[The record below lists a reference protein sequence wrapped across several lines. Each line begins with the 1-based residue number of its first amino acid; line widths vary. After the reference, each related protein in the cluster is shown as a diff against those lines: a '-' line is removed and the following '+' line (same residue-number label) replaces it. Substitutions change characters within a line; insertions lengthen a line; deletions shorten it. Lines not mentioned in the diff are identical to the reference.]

1 MRSRILLFC
10 SGLSVINFIQ
20 ALPSKG
26 GILGSAAI
34 IITLSLGLASLRFG
48 KLIPV
53 FLFCLGLVWGC
64 YNAQQRLEQRL
75 SPSLVGSVLRVSGV
89 ISSLPK
95 HSNKSAGFF
104 FDTQCIEEL
113 GAQTIDGDPQGRVCL
128 KGLERLHLSWYGY
141 SRAGQNIKLEAGQ
154 RWRLDVKLKR
164 PKGLSNPGGF
174 DYEKWLFAQN
184 AGATGYVVNKGQNI
198 LLNALPYQDTGLYA
212 LLVMRVNVIRESI
225 ALSIDDSG
233 QSQVAKTLLKAL
245 TIGDKRGVEPS
256 YHNVLAATGTSHLLA
271 VSGLHVGLV
280 SGFVY
285 ALIRLIFS
293 IIRFLNQSISAQKT
307 AIALSLL
314 AASGYCALAGFSLP
328 TLRAWIMLACFSYG
342 VLRETSQSAWDSYF
356 VSLLMVCLIQ
366 PFAVLELGFWLSY
379 TAVAVI
385 LFVIS
390 GRVGRGNADALR
402 DLGRVRLFAYK
413 ARDFVS
419 EAWRSQWAIFIG
431 LLPLLLVFFGQ
442 LPLVSPFINS
452 LAVPFVGILVVPFA
466 LLGAMTSFWFS
477 PEGNIFFFLAG
488 RAVDVFWAALE
499 PISTVSWFTIM
510 LPAIDT
516 TLNQV
521 CLVLLCAVLLLP
533 KNVPFRWFGIL
544 LVLPASFEL
553 LQNSK
558 SLSALEPFLASVSS
572 TEEIALQFT
581 VLDVGQGLAAVI
593 ETPNHILVY
602 DTGSGSKGRSDA
614 GSRVVSPY
622 LKSRGVS
629 KIDMLVVSH
638 DDNDHAG
645 GAVSIIDAHRPG
657 VLIAWPDTLGRLR
670 SDQLLAI
677 GEQDACHEFRQW
689 NWDGVHFALFSW
701 ATLGGQ
707 PNKNN
712 DFSCILKVTG
722 PGVSIL
728 LPGDIEKRTEYSLIQ
743 RMSHAMKFQCLAFD
757 LRADILV
764 APHHG
769 SKTSS
774 TSAFIHAVKPRQV
787 IYSAAYGSRFGHPH
801 EKIVT
806 RYEDNNVTG
815 WNTGISGSLSY
826 QFFTSDM
833 RLKRSE
839 RLIPEQSRISTKRFW
854 HHVDY
859 NAENRENIG
868 KKRFQWLDLE

>member
-1 MRSRILLFC
+1 MRSYILLFC
-10 SGLSVINFIQ
+10 SGLSMINFLETI
-20 ALPSKG
+20 PSKDG
-26 GILGSAAI
+26 
-34 IITLSLGLASLRFG
+34 TLGLAAIMITVSLALASIRFRQF
-48 KLIPV
+48 IPV
-53 FLFCLGLVWGC
+53 FLFCFGLVWGC
-64 YNAQQRLEQRL
+64 YNAQKRVEQRL
-75 SPSLVGSVLRVSGV
+75 SSSLVGSVLRVSGV

-95 HSNKSAGFF
+95 HGNKSAGFL

-113 GAQTIDGDPQGRVCL
+113 VAQTKADTPKSRVCV
-128 KGLERLHLSWYGY
+128 KGPARLRLSWYGY
-141 SRAGQNIKLEAGQ
+141 PRTGQNTRLEAGQ

-184 AGATGYVVNKGQNI
+184 TGAIGYVVNKGENI
-198 LLNALPYQDTGLYA
+198 PLDALSYQDAGLRV
-212 LLVMRVNVIRESI
+212 LLAMRVNAVRESI
-225 ALSIDDSG
+225 ASSIDGSG
-233 QSQVAKTLLKAL
+233 QSQVAKALLKAL
-245 TIGDKRGVEPS
+245 TIGDKRGVEAS
-256 YHNVLAATGTSHLLA
+256 YRNVLAVTGTSHLLA

-285 ALIRLIFS
+285 ALIRLLFGVVTK
-293 IIRFLNQSISAQKT
+293 LNQAISAEKA
-307 AIALSLL
+307 AITLSLL
-314 AASGYCALAGFSLP
+314 AASVYCALAGFSLP

-342 VLRETSQSAWDSYF
+342 ILRETSQSAWDSYF

-390 GRVGRGNADALR
+390 GRVGRGNADAPRGVDRLH
-402 DLGRVRLFAYK
+402 LFAYQ
-413 ARDFVS
+413 ASHLMS
-419 EAWRSQWAIFIG
+419 EAWRSQWAIFVG
-431 LLPLLLVFFGQ
+431 LLPLLLIFFGQ
-442 LPLVSPFINS
+442 LPLASPFINS
-452 LAVPFVGILVVPFA
+452 LAVPFIGILVVPFA
-466 LLGAMTSFWFS
+466 LLGAMTSFWIS
-477 PEGNIFFFLAG
+477 PDGNIFFSLAG
-488 RAVDVFWAALE
+488 GGVDVFWAALAS
-499 PISTVSWFTIM
+499 ISTVPWFTIM

-516 TLNQV
+516 TLSQV
-521 CLVLLCAVLLLP
+521 CLVFLCGVLLLP
-533 KNVPFRWFGIL
+533 KNIPFRWFGL
-544 LVLPASFEL
+544 LLILPASFEL

-558 SLSALEPFLASVSS
+558 SMSVLSPVLASVTS

-593 ETPNHILVY
+593 ETPNHVLVY
-602 DTGSGSKGRSDA
+602 DTGSGSKGQSDA

-645 GAVSIIDAHRPG
+645 GAASIIDAHRPG

-722 PGVSIL
+722 PGVSLL

-774 TSAFIHAVKPRQV
+774 TSAFIHAVQPRQV

-826 QFFTSDM
+826 RFFASDM
-833 RLKRSE
+833 RLKRRE

-868 KKRFQWLDLE
+868 KKRFQWLDLK